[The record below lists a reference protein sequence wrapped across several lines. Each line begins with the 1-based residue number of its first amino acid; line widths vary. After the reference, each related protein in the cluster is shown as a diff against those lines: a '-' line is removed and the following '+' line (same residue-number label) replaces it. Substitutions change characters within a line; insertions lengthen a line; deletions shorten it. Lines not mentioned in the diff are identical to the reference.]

1 MNAKDDGARLS
12 LPLASGNTRTTGAFH
27 PSARFR
33 FGESTTMIVN
43 GYTFSYRNLDIRAAV
58 DDRAYVVTMTA
69 TLF

>member
-1 MNAKDDGARLS
+1 MHSRATQEQLEHFT
-12 LPLASGNTRTTGAFH
+12 PPHAFD
-27 PSARFR
+27 SENRA
-33 FGESTTMIVN
+33 TMIVN